1 MGIRIN
7 ILQSIWK
14 IAGICILFSSTPL
27 FPGKGALVSREI
39 SALGHHEAVLGIDGQ
54 EPRGHEASS
63 VLLLVAY
70 DDFSSNTQYFRCGVD
85 SEHVVSC

>member
-27 FPGKGALVSREI
+27 LLGKGALVSREI

-54 EPRGHEASS
+54 
-63 VLLLVAY
+63 
-70 DDFSSNTQYFRCGVD
+70 
-85 SEHVVSC
+85 